1 MMLQAGSKLETHGR
15 SDPGLARKIL
25 RFTKIE
31 HTAFSLP
38 LVLAGA
44 WIGTEGRTPPISI
57 LLLIIVATAGARI
70 FGMSFNRIFDRRID
84 ALNPRT
90 AIRELPSGILSVNT
104 ALMVAFAGLAV
115 YISACATLGGWCLIL
130 SPLPLIP
137 LLGYSLLKRF
147 TSLCHFGIGVCL
159 AMAPL
164 GAFVAASGHLG
175 FSPMVIWLSLFVF
188 LWLSGADII
197 YAIMDIE
204 ADRTHHIHS
213 IPARFGRA
221 GALKIAALCHLSAFG
236 CLVAVF
242 SHTNGGP
249 GTGAAMVISTAAMA
263 AMYLPSIPLGF
274 RFFPIATLAGIAA
287 ALVPIL
293 GY

>member
-1 MMLQAGSKLETHGR
+1 MMLQAGSKIETHGR

-44 WIGTEGRTPPISI
+44 WIGSEGRTPPISI
-57 LLLIIVATAGARI
+57 LLLIVVAAAGARI
-70 FGMSFNRIFDRRID
+70 FGMSFNRIFDRHID

-90 AIRELPSGILSVNT
+90 AIRELPSGSLSVNT
-104 ALMVAFAGLAV
+104 ALVVAFGGLAV
-115 YISACATLGGWCLIL
+115 YLSACAILGGWCLIL
-130 SPLPLIP
+130 FPLPLIP

-147 TSLCHFGIGVCL
+147 TPFCHFGIGVCL

-175 FSPMVIWLSLFVF
+175 FPPEVIWFSLFVF
-188 LWLSGADII
+188 FWLSGADII

-204 ADRTHHIHS
+204 ADRTYHIHS
-213 IPARFGRA
+213 LPARFGRT
-221 GALKIAALCHLSAFG
+221 GALKIASLCHVSAFG
-236 CLVAVF
+236 CLVAVYG
-242 SHTNGGP
+242 HTGG
-249 GTGAAMVISTAAMA
+249 GTGATVAMVTATTAMA
-263 AMYLPSIPLGF
+263 AMYIPSIPIGL
-274 RFFPIATLAGIAA
+274 RFFPIATIAGIAA
-287 ALVPIL
+287 AFVPIL